1 MKTTI
6 KKSLVVVVFMLGTL
20 INYANEN
27 VTSDNILD
35 AKRVKVEFNA
45 VKKGQTLTIKNNLG
59 TTVYNQEIKTSGN
72 YSRTFNLTAL
82 ENGNYTAELDKDFEV
97 IVKPFIVENG
107 SVTFLEEKEGKVF
120 KPLIRIEKEL
130 ILISKIEFDN
140 KPLKVTIYHENE
152 ILLSEKVEGEN
163 TLNRIYSLSK
173 SPRGNYIIIINTNN
187 SNYSKS
193 FRI

>member
-6 KKSLVVVVFMLGTL
+6 KKSLVVVFMLGTL
-20 INYANEN
+20 INYANEHL
-27 VTSDNILD
+27 TSDNILD

-45 VKKGQTLTIKNNLG
+45 VKKGQTLTIKNNVR

-107 SVTFLEEKEGKVF
+107 SVTFLEEEKVF
-120 KPLIRIEKEL
+120 KPIIKIEKEL
-130 ILISKIEFDN
+130 ILISKIESDN

-152 ILLSEKVEGEN
+152 IIFSEKVEGEN
-163 TLNRIYSLSK
+163 TLKRIYSLSK

-187 SNYSKS
+187 STSSKN

>member
-6 KKSLVVVVFMLGTL
+6 KKSLVVVFMLGTL
-20 INYANEN
+20 INYANEHL
-27 VTSDNILD
+27 TSDNILD

-45 VKKGQTLTIKNNLG
+45 VKKGQTLTIKNNVG

-107 SVTFLEEKEGKVF
+107 SVTFLEEEKVF
-120 KPLIRIEKEL
+120 KPIIKIEKEL
-130 ILISKIEFDN
+130 ILISKIESDN

-152 ILLSEKVEGEN
+152 IIFSEKVEGEN
-163 TLNRIYSLSK
+163 TLKRIYSLSK

-187 SNYSKS
+187 STSSKN